1 MAFGGGGY
9 DEHRSSAFG
18 GVFGKESAT
27 SYEVYLN
34 LTPLMDVMSNILF
47 FLLAAFGATLVAV
60 LPTSIPTRGDPSENA
75 SAQEEKVTITVRA
88 DAQGL
93 TLALDSPH
101 VDPSVLKPFSGR
113 FGRTDKGYD
122 FASFTQAVKR
132 IKEKWPESRTMVL
145 VPDDGFR
152 FEQIVKVMDAARE
165 YRPPPKECEA
175 KGRSAGCKMTLFDE
189 TVLSSTPASEK
200 VK

>member
-1 MAFGGGGY
+1 MAFGGGGH
-9 DEHRSSAFG
+9 DEHRSTAFG
-18 GVFGKESAT
+18 GVFGKDSAT

-75 SAQEEKVTITVRA
+75 SPQEEKVTITVRA
-88 DAQGL
+88 DATGL
-93 TLALDSPH
+93 TLALDSPNI
-101 VDPSVLKPFSGR
+101 DPGVLKPMGGR
-113 FGRTDKGYD
+113 FARTDKGDYP
-122 FASFTQAVKR
+122 SFTQAVKR
-132 IKEKWPESRTMVL
+132 IKEKYPESRTMVL
-145 VPDDGFR
+145 VPDDGFK

-165 YRPPPKECEA
+165 FRMPNGK
-175 KGRSAGCKMTLFDE
+175 KLMLFDE

>member
-1 MAFGGGGY
+1 MAFGGGGH

-47 FLLAAFGATLVAV
+47 FLLAAFGATLIAV

-101 VDPSVLKPFSGR
+101 VDPSLLKPFSGR
-113 FGRTDKGYD
+113 FPRTDKGYD
-122 FASFTQAVKR
+122 YAAFTQAVKR

-145 VPDDGFR
+145 VPDDGFK

-165 YRPPPKECEA
+165 YRMPNGK
-175 KGRSAGCKMTLFDE
+175 KLMLFDE